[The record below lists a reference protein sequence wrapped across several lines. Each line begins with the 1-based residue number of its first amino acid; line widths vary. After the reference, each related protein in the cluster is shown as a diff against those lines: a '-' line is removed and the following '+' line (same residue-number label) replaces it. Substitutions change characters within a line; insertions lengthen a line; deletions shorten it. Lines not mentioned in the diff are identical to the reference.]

1 MSALEKLNQI
11 KVMLGIAPVAAPPAA
26 PVDAPPSD
34 PSAATNDDAVVNSYA
49 VDGGQPVFV
58 NNADDGIPGI
68 AKGDAAWADEAMT
81 QPYPDG
87 SYNVT
92 GTNFGF
98 TVAKGLVSEVSD
110 PDQTGAGS
118 PLVDE
123 PEPQDMSKLFSEEF
137 TAFKT
142 EFSEVKEQFTAHKLA
157 FAEAKATI
165 DKQQH
170 AITQL
175 VGLVEQ
181 LAKTPVAEPLT
192 PPQNFKSDRIEAR
205 EEKIERIS
213 VSLKD
218 LKAAKN

>member
-1 MSALEKLNQI
+1 MSAIEKLNKI
-11 KVMLGIAPVAAPPAA
+11 KVMLGLPVEQAAPP
-26 PVDAPPSD
+26 PVDPAIPP
-34 PSAATNDDAVVNSYA
+34 AVNDDAVVSSYA

-58 NNADDGIPGI
+58 NNSDDGIAGI
-68 AKGDAAWADEAMT
+68 DKGDAAWADEAMT

-92 GTNFGF
+92 GTNFSF
-98 TVAKGLVSEVSD
+98 TVSKGLVSDISD
-110 PDQTGAGS
+110 PDQKGAGAAV
-118 PLVDE
+118 PDE
-123 PEPQDMSKLFSEEF
+123 AEPADMSKLFSEEF

-181 LAKTPVAEPLT
+181 LAKAPVAEPLT
-192 PPQNFKSDRIEAR
+192 PPQNFKSDKIANR
-205 EEKIERIS
+205 EERLEKISFSI
-213 VSLKD
+213 KD
-218 LKAAKN
+218 LRAAKN